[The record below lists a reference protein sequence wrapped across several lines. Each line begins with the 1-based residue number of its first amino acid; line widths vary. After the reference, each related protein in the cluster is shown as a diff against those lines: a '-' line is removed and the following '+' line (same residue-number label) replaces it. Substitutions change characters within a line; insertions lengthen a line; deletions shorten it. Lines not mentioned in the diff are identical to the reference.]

1 MSDENQRQQ
10 ESVPE
15 TPEELVSLAQ
25 EYFSHEFPDSSDGCP
40 SPGEIVRQIET
51 GELPDNALRK
61 HLLACSR
68 CFVTYRDCLQ
78 TSRDMQPVLGP
89 GRRRISEL
97 VRNQWVRILIPGLPL
112 LLVALVAVFYY
123 RPKNGKERVTS
134 VNAPVE
140 VMNSNASAVT
150 TGSPSPVQVAP
161 SNQIDRATHVA
172 RIDLRDYSPQRGN
185 ETGEEPPALQIEQK
199 PTAFTI
205 TLPEGSP
212 PGTYSVSILDA
223 FGKPIKTRPSY
234 SADGKRLTAILNLDN
249 LRNQKYRL
257 CVSRS
262 DEPPNC
268 YPIVITNR
276 GK

>member
-25 EYFSHEFPDSSDGCP
+25 EYFSHEFPDSRDGCP
-40 SPGEIVRQIET
+40 SPGEIVRQIEA

-97 VRNQWVRILIPGLPL
+97 VRNPWVRILIPGLPL
-112 LLVALVAVFYY
+112 LLVALLAVFYF
-123 RPKNGKERVTS
+123 RPKNGQERVTS

-161 SNQIDRATHVA
+161 SNQIGRATHVA
-172 RIDLRDYSPQRGN
+172 RVDLRNYSPQRGN
-185 ETGEEPPALQIEQK
+185 ETGGEPPALQIEQE

-223 FGKPIKTRPSY
+223 FGKPIKTRISY